1 MRGVGGF
8 APAATVCIAGV
19 GAAAGGAVFALG
31 LRQLPRQS
39 HVKTEELLFPSRQT
53 PPGLALSGQA
63 YVAMQNGNGVPP
75 MFELVPFVVVLISSG
90 GSSAPESC
98 RHTTRG

>member
-8 APAATVCIAGV
+8 ALAATVCIASG

-53 PPGLALSGQA
+53 PPRSC
-63 YVAMQNGNGVPP
+63 
-75 MFELVPFVVVLISSG
+75 FVRSSVCCN
-90 GSSAPESC
+90 AEW
-98 RHTTRG
+98 